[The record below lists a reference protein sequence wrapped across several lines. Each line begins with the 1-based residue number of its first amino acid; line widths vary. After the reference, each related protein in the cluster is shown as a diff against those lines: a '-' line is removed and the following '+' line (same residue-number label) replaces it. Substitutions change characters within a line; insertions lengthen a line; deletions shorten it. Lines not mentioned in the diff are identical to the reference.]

1 MSRSLLDLSGKIDT
15 LTIELF
21 EIIKNTA
28 DTQDI
33 KFFVIG
39 ASARDMILEYGYK
52 IKTKRATMDIDL
64 GVQVADWGQYEKLKQ
79 GLIDTT
85 NFEQDRQ
92 EQRLKFKN
100 ILLVDIIPFGEIAEP
115 EHKYTWLSEDG
126 NEMSTLGF
134 SESFEDAILVRLR
147 NSPVLEIKLTS
158 LAGLAI
164 LKIISWHDNPARG
177 RDAKDLSL
185 IIHNYLYAGN
195 EERIFDEEND
205 IFDKIKKDQGDYHK
219 NAGAR
224 LLGRDIAK
232 IALPESKKKIIE
244 ILKEETKDEGRY
256 KLVEEMIDSYYKS
269 GHDFEDNIELL
280 QQVKFGML
288 EIQKS

>member
-1 MSRSLLDLSGKIDT
+1 MSRSLLDLSGKIDP

-21 EIIKNTA
+21 EIIKSAA
-28 DTQDI
+28 DTGDT
-33 KFFVIG
+33 KFFVVG
-39 ASARDMILEYGYK
+39 ASARDMILEHGYE

-92 EQRLKFKN
+92 EQRLKYKN
-100 ILLVDIIPFGEIAEP
+100 ILLIDIIPFGEIAEP
-115 EHKYTWLSEDG
+115 EHSYTWPSEDG
-126 NEMSTLGF
+126 NEMNTLGF
-134 SESFEDAILVRLR
+134 SESYEDAILARLR
-147 NSPVLEIKLTS
+147 HNPVLDIKLTS

-164 LKIISWHDNPARG
+164 MKIIAWHDNPARG
-177 RDAKDLSL
+177 RDAQDLSL
-185 IIHNYLYAGN
+185 ILHNYLYAGN

-205 IFDKIKKDQGDYHK
+205 IFDKIKKEQGDYHK

-232 IALPESKKKIIE
+232 MALPESNKKIIE
-244 ILKEETKDEGRY
+244 ILEEETKDEGRY
-256 KLVEEMIDSYYKS
+256 KLVEKMIDAYYES

-280 QQVKFGML
+280 KQVKLGIL
-288 EIQKS
+288 GY